1 MSPTDVLWILPALAG
16 VALGLRLRP
25 PTLGLLL
32 GFAFVVISFVLFG
45 YSIDHYPN
53 GDCQAGAPCPTG
65 EHVIDLVEP
74 GVFTLGSALVLVA
87 FSRTVWDYWSA
98 LRTWRRRRA

>member
-32 GFAFVVISFVLFG
+32 GFAFVVVSIGLFG

-65 EHVIDLVEP
+65 EHIIEFVEP
-74 GVFTLGSALVLVA
+74 GAFILGSTLVLVA
-87 FSRTVWDYWSA
+87 FGRTVWDYWSA